1 MRTWGKRALSAL
13 GSVALI
19 ALLSGSRCERP
30 LRQVGTSMAEFYA
43 AGNITIL
50 LCNQPQLN
58 GCDFLGSA
66 DLSKGVVKF
75 NRDELP
81 PAIGDNGLRSFQ
93 VVCGRPTAVIAYEHC
108 NFRGQVEVFHCVPG
122 TTLEVPRLPVL
133 GGRVSG
139 LAFSDETRTSDTL
152 HTAIPFAEAVAPLHA
167 GISTAVDVGGSGAA
181 PTGGVDCSLLP
192 ACCASAGAGGNRGD
206 DIEEAFP
213 IATEVYWTE
222 PINIFPELPQ
232 YGEVLTRI
240 DECQAPA
247 ADARQQL
254 LAVAHHTE
262 IDPDDWPANYRVSLY
277 WFFEPKLAPAPPTA
291 NRQLLLPLHT
301 FAVKAEDGL
310 IHDALVSGIG
320 AVMRDAGNSIAC
332 QILSAVKLQGDLRLA
347 GAGEAVLSNNDHLT
361 WTFEA
366 PLPCNG
372 SGRAGFAC
380 PSYIKTPPTLILHKK
395 EP

>member
-1 MRTWGKRALSAL
+1 MRKWGTGGASIVGGAAL
-13 GSVALI
+13 VV
-19 ALLSGSRCERP
+19 LLSGSRCERP
-30 LRQVGTSMAEFYA
+30 LRQVGTSLADFYA

-58 GCDFLGSA
+58 GCDFLGSL
-66 DLSKGVVKF
+66 DVSGGVVKL

-81 PAIGDNGLRSFQ
+81 PAIGDDGLRSFQ
-93 VVCGRPTAVIAYEHC
+93 VVCGRPTAVIAFEHC

-122 TTLEVPRLPVL
+122 TTLEVTRLPGL

-139 LAFSDETRTSDTL
+139 LAFSDETRSTDTL
-152 HTAIPFAEAVAPLHA
+152 HTAIPFGEAVAPLHA

-181 PTGGVDCSLLP
+181 PGGSADCTLIP
-192 ACCASAGAGGNRGD
+192 ACCAAPSSGGNRGD

-232 YGEVLTRI
+232 YDEVLTRV

-247 ADARQQL
+247 ADQRQQL

-262 IDPDDWPANYRVSLY
+262 IDPDDWAANYRVSLY
-277 WFFEPKLAPAPPTA
+277 WYFEPRLLPGPPTA
-291 NRQLLLPLHT
+291 NRQLALPLHT

-320 AVMRDAGNSIAC
+320 AVMGDAGSSIAC
-332 QILSAVKLQGDLRLA
+332 QILSTVKLQGDLRLA

-361 WTFEA
+361 WTFES

-380 PSYIKTPPTLILHKK
+380 PSYLRTPPTLILHKK